1 MAEPPEARLASV
13 RVLELDP
20 SPDTRQ
26 AWVADLGHHLD
37 VLMVLARKD
46 FQTRYKRASLGLSWA
61 VVVPVLQGA
70 IMALIFSRVVK
81 SAGGPGYGA
90 YVMSG
95 MFAYSYFS
103 QTLGSSV
110 TAIVDGSGLTDKVW
124 FPRILLV
131 IVPALANLVG
141 LAVTFGFLLLI
152 MPLLGGHYSAHLLLL
167 LPALLLLVSFT
178 CSLSLVLSA
187 LHVYFRDVK
196 FLVQAAL
203 MVWMYLTPVIYPVSL
218 LHRLS
223 PLLGGL
229 VIANP
234 VTGIVSLVHV
244 AVLGTSRGPLMV
256 PVLVSLGATVV
267 LASVGVE
274 AQRRHDRLFVDLL

>member
-1 MAEPPEARLASV
+1 MLI
-13 RVLELDP
+13 
-20 SPDTRQ
+20 
-26 AWVADLGHHLD
+26 
-37 VLMVLARKD
+37 VLARKD

-70 IMALIFSRVVK
+70 IMALIFSRVIK

-110 TAIVDGSGLTDKVW
+110 TAIVDGSSLSDKVW

-131 IVPALANLVG
+131 IVPAIANLVG
-141 LAVTFGFLLLI
+141 LGVTFGFLLAV
-152 MPLLGGHYSAHLLLL
+152 MPLLGAHYGAHLLLL
-167 LPALLLLVSFT
+167 LPALTLLVAFT

-187 LHVYFRDVK
+187 LHVYYRDVK

-203 MVWMYLTPVIYPVSL
+203 MVWMYLTPVIYPISL
-218 LHRLS
+218 LRRLS
-223 PLLGGL
+223 PILGGVVL
-229 VIANP
+229 ANP
-234 VTGIVSLVHV
+234 VTGIVSLVHT
-244 AVLGTSRGPLMV
+244 AVMGTSRGPLLI
-256 PVLVSLGATVV
+256 PVLVTLGATVL
-267 LASVGVE
+267 LAVAGTE